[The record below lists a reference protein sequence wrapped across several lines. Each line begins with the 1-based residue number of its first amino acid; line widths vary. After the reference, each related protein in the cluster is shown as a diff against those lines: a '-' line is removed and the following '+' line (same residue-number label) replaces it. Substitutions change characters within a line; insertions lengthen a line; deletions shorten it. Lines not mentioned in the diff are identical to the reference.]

1 MKHFEKMMG
10 GGKRYTP
17 PMIEISTIS
26 VEGAFA
32 MSKDNVKAD
41 AFHQRY
47 YIDALLSGEI
57 ITIM

>member
-1 MKHFEKMMG
+1 MKHFEIMMG

-32 MSKDNVKAD
+32 MSKDNVKD
-41 AFHQRY
+41 AFHQGY
-47 YIDALLSGEI
+47 YIDDEFNW
-57 ITIM
+57 

>member
-10 GGKRYTP
+10 GERYTP

-26 VEGAFA
+26 MEGAFA

-41 AFHQRY
+41 AFHQGY
-47 YIDALLSGEI
+47 YIDDEFKW
-57 ITIM
+57 

>member
-1 MKHFEKMMG
+1 MKHLENMP
-10 GGKRYTP
+10 GGKLYTP

-47 YIDALLSGEI
+47 YIDDEFNW
-57 ITIM
+57 

>member
-26 VEGAFA
+26 VESAIA
-32 MSKDNVKAD
+32 MSNDNVKED
-41 AFHQRY
+41 AFHQGY
-47 YIDALLSGEI
+47 YIDEEFNW
-57 ITIM
+57 

>member
-17 PMIEISTIS
+17 PMIEISTIL

-47 YIDALLSGEI
+47 YIDDEFNW
-57 ITIM
+57 

>member
-10 GGKRYTP
+10 GGKKRYTP

-26 VEGAFA
+26 MEGAFA

-41 AFHQRY
+41 AFHQGY
-47 YIDALLSGEI
+47 YIDDEFNW
-57 ITIM
+57 

>member
-32 MSKDNVKAD
+32 MSGDNVKAD
-41 AFHQRY
+41 AIHQS
-47 YIDALLSGEI
+47 YIIEEEFNW
-57 ITIM
+57 

>member
-1 MKHFEKMMG
+1 MKHMENMLG

-32 MSKDNVKAD
+32 MSQDNVNED
-41 AFHQRY
+41 AFHQGY
-47 YIDALLSGEI
+47 YIDDEFNW
-57 ITIM
+57 

>member
-1 MKHFEKMMG
+1 MKHMENMLG

-32 MSKDNVKAD
+32 MSQDNVKRD
-41 AFHQRY
+41 AFHQGY
-47 YIDALLSGEI
+47 YIDDEFNW
-57 ITIM
+57 